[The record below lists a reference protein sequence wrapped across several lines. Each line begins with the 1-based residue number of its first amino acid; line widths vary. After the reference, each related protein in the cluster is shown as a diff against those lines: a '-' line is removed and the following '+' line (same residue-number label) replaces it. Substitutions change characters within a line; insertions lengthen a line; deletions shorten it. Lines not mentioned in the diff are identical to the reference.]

1 MRRQCTACREARQ
14 AQIGRWR
21 QQYGSAQGE
30 LRKWRPVGCAKCEG
44 HGYHGYHGYHGRLG
58 IHKLTMSDE
67 TIRQHIR
74 HRVPASD
81 IRHSAL
87 TADMLTLRQDG
98 IEKVLQGLTDMSE
111 VVAATNL

>member
-1 MRRQCTACREARQ
+1 M
-14 AQIGRWR
+14 
-21 QQYGSAQGE
+21 
-30 LRKWRPVGCAKCEG
+30 L
-44 HGYHGYHGYHGRLG
+44 
-58 IHKLTMSDE
+58 SDD

-74 HRVPASD
+74 HRAPAAE

-87 TADMLTLRQDG
+87 AAGMLTLRQDG